1 MLFVNLIN
9 AVHYANICK
18 PTPDSLNLCVV
29 MHVCMNCNQ
38 QKQTIEENLYWMKIK
53 KNMQQ
58 KTRQGCTLKNHNKTN
73 VRLVM
78 SNKVIL

>member
-1 MLFVNLIN
+1 
-9 AVHYANICK
+9 
-18 PTPDSLNLCVV
+18 

>member
-1 MLFVNLIN
+1 MYELQSTK
-9 AVHYANICK
+9 ANYRGK
-18 PTPDSLNLCVV
+18 SLLD
-29 MHVCMNCNQ
+29 
-38 QKQTIEENLYWMKIK
+38 ENKK

-73 VRLVM
+73 VKLVM